1 MDLRAF
7 IDRLS
12 AAGKLRRV
20 EQPTDWKLDLGRIIR
35 EEHVPLLFE
44 NIKDYPGA
52 RVFSNGLVD
61 EVCIA
66 IALGLENRR
75 PRAVIR
81 EAAKRARTAVKPVQV
96 EQGPVLENIVDAAG
110 IDFFKLPVP
119 HWHPQDVGRYIGTW
133 HLNITKDP
141 ETGSRNLGVYR
152 MQVVGPREATVST
165 SSGSH
170 LARQLVKAEAI
181 GQPLE
186 MAVAIGVSE
195 ALMIAASAAC
205 PFGVD
210 EYELAG
216 GLQNQAVRLVKC
228 RSINHEVPADSEIVI
243 EGLIK
248 PGIRVQDGPYFDYAG
263 KPSTNKNAFLFEA
276 TRLLFRN
283 QPIFRGTSIGGPGAE
298 DHQLFALLAQ
308 LNLVDFHG
316 APTKQWVQNQFLK
329 MKLFRPFQFAG
340 SVGSIIRKVRN

>member
-20 EQPTDWKLDLGRIIR
+20 EQLTDWKLDIGRIIR

-81 EAAKRARTAVKPVQV
+81 EAAKRARTAVKPVLV

-170 LARQLVKAEAI
+170 LARQFVKAEAI
-181 GQPLE
+181 GTTAGDGGRDRSQRGFDDRSLGSLSLRRGRIRTRRRTAKSGCP
-186 MAVAIGVSE
+186 IG
-195 ALMIAASAAC
+195 
-205 PFGVD
+205 
-210 EYELAG
+210 
-216 GLQNQAVRLVKC
+216 
-228 RSINHEVPADSEIVI
+228 EVPIDQS
-243 EGLIK
+243 
-248 PGIRVQDGPYFDYAG
+248 
-263 KPSTNKNAFLFEA
+263 
-276 TRLLFRN
+276 
-283 QPIFRGTSIGGPGAE
+283 
-298 DHQLFALLAQ
+298 
-308 LNLVDFHG
+308 
-316 APTKQWVQNQFLK
+316 
-329 MKLFRPFQFAG
+329 
-340 SVGSIIRKVRN
+340 

>member
-12 AAGKLRRV
+12 EAGKLRRV
-20 EQPTDWKLDLGRIIR
+20 NQLTDWKFDIGTMIR

-44 NIKDYPGA
+44 NIRHYPGA

-61 EVCIA
+61 NACIA

-81 EAAKRARTAVKPVQV
+81 EAAKRIRTAIKPVLV
-96 EQGPVLENIVDAAG
+96 EQGPVLENIVAPAG
-110 IDFFKLPVP
+110 IDFFKLPIP

-152 MQVVGPREATVST
+152 MQVMGPKEATVST
-165 SSGSH
+165 SAGSH
-170 LARQLVKAEAI
+170 LARHFAKAEAA

-205 PFGVD
+205 PFGSD
-210 EYELAG
+210 EYDLAG
-216 GLQNQAVRLVKC
+216 GLQNDAVQLVKC
-228 RSINHEVPADSEIVI
+228 RSIHHEVPADSEIVI
-243 EGLIK
+243 EGIIK
-248 PGIRVQDGPYFDYAG
+248 PGVRVQDGPYFDYAG

-283 QPIFRGTSIGGPGAE
+283 NPIFRGTSIGGPGAE
-298 DHQLFALLAQ
+298 DHQLFALLAK
-308 LNLVDFHG
+308 LDLVDFHG
-316 APTKQWVQNQFLK
+316 APAKQWVQNQFLK
-329 MKLFRPFQFAG
+329 MRLFRPFQFAG
-340 SVGSIIRKVRN
+340 SLGSIIRKARN

>member
-12 AAGKLRRV
+12 DAGRLRRV
-20 EQPTDWKLDLGRIIR
+20 SQLTDWKFDIGRMIR

-61 EVCIA
+61 NHCIA
-66 IALGLENRR
+66 IALGLDNRK

-81 EAAKRARTAVKPVQV
+81 EAARRARTAIKPVLI
-96 EQGPVLENIVDAAG
+96 EHGPVLENIVGAAD
-110 IDFFKLPVP
+110 IDFFKLPIP

-133 HLNITKDP
+133 HLNMTKDP
-141 ETGSRNLGVYR
+141 ETGLRNLGVYR
-152 MQVVGPREATVST
+152 MLVVGPREATVST
-165 SSGSH
+165 SAGSH
-170 LARQLVKAEAI
+170 LARHFAKAEAA
-181 GQPLE
+181 GQRLE

-195 ALMIAASAAC
+195 AVMIAASAAC
-205 PFGVD
+205 PFGID
-210 EYELAG
+210 EYDLAG
-216 GLQNQAVRLVKC
+216 GLENQAIQLVKC
-228 RSINHEVPADSEIVI
+228 RSIQHEVPADSEIVI
-243 EGLIK
+243 EGIIK
-248 PGIRVQDGPYFDYAG
+248 PGVRVQDGPYFDYAG

-283 QPIFRGTSIGGPGAE
+283 NPIFRGTSIGGPGAE

-308 LNLVDFHG
+308 LDLVDFHG
-316 APTKQWVQNQFLK
+316 APAKQWVQNQFLK
-329 MKLFRPFQFAG
+329 LRLFRPFQVAG
-340 SVGSIIRKVRN
+340 SVRSIFRKVRN